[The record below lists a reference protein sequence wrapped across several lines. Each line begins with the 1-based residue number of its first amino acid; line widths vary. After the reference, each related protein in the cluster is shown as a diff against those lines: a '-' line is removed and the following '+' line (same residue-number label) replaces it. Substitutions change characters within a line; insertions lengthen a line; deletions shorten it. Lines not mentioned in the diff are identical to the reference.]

1 MRAQILAALGMRLT
15 PGPSRRRRSQRAS
28 AEGHQTTY
36 FDAFGR
42 RWAAEL
48 DQRRTASMMVT
59 AVGVTSGDSTS
70 MRMVMSERY
79 SDIASGLPPQIGF
92 CGDVAR

>member
-1 MRAQILAALGMRLT
+1 L
-15 PGPSRRRRSQRAS
+15 QRAS

-59 AVGVTSGDSTS
+59 AVGVNSGDSTS
-70 MRMVMSERY
+70 MRMVTSERY
-79 SDIASGLPPQIGF
+79 SDIASGLSPQIGF
-92 CGDVAR
+92 GGDVAR